1 MNNKNRF
8 IIFSVV
14 IIVLI
19 IVSFSS
25 LIVTA
30 NMRVSENIIRES
42 EVNKIPSSS
51 EKFSDIIENRKV
63 RILID
68 PGHNAATKGALGY
81 LGYEYYM
88 NLRVARELAK
98 ILSEDERFEY
108 FLSRDGA
115 YYSRPIKEYMT
126 NNYAELL
133 GIYNTKVKGEERT
146 GNLTRYQTLEMY
158 AIRHYAIDNNFD
170 LLLSIHFDYMPYIKR
185 RAKTSGFHVIVSPYN
200 REFPA
205 SMQVAYKLSERMQEK
220 YNISPV
226 IGHDRVLPNTVWKF
240 YDKEELIKEG
250 ISLRGLI
257 VIGDA
262 FENAYNKQEIKKDV
276 PSVLIEAGFIHE
288 WQFGSNKAVKE
299 LAYQMY
305 EALVDVYTTK

>member
-1 MNNKNRF
+1 MNSKNRF

>member
-1 MNNKNRF
+1 MNSKNRF

-126 NNYAELL
+126 EFVEYNND
-133 GIYNTKVKGEERT
+133 K
-146 GNLTRYQTLEMY
+146 
-158 AIRHYAIDNNFD
+158 ID
-170 LLLSIHFDYMPYIKR
+170 MPAVEIAWDKMD
-185 RAKTSGFHVIVSPYN
+185 S
-200 REFPA
+200 
-205 SMQVAYKLSERMQEK
+205 
-220 YNISPV
+220 NILKN
-226 IGHDRVLPNTVWKF
+226 IT
-240 YDKEELIKEG
+240 
-250 ISLRGLI
+250 
-257 VIGDA
+257 
-262 FENAYNKQEIKKDV
+262 
-276 PSVLIEAGFIHE
+276 
-288 WQFGSNKAVKE
+288 
-299 LAYQMY
+299 YQMTIQGDCL
-305 EALVDVYTTK
+305 EKEMIKGLVYKDLDKNNTHHK

>member
-1 MNNKNRF
+1 MNSKNRF

-42 EVNKIPSSS
+42 EVNKITSSS